1 MNSVGN
7 IATDYNYS
15 VSFISAESPCC
26 FIAFL
31 CRNIDHYLTFFQY
44 FFTPLHL
51 AAQSG
56 HVGVVRLL
64 LNSPGVRVDSATAV
78 QVNNVHVMRLIGL
91 SHCVKKLLYS
101 AQGTD

>member
-1 MNSVGN
+1 MPQIITTQYLSFQRSRRAVLLPFSVE
-7 IATDYNYS
+7 ILII
-15 VSFISAESPCC
+15 IS
-26 FIAFL
+26 L
-31 CRNIDHYLTFFQY
+31 FFQY

>member
-1 MNSVGN
+1 M
-7 IATDYNYS
+7 
-15 VSFISAESPCC
+15 CC

-31 CRNIDHYLTFFQY
+31 CRDIDHDVTLFQY

-64 LNSPGVRVDSATAV
+64 LNFPGVRVDSATAV
-78 QVNNVHVMRLIGL
+78 QVKNTVHVMRLIGQ
-91 SHCVKKLLYS
+91 SRCVKKLLYS